1 MMFLRGIIMGLLRK
15 ECLCKIKLHVLKV
28 INQLDLDENYTKE
41 NAIEELKQVIY
52 LLDEEEKEIKY
63 L

>member
-1 MMFLRGIIMGLLRK
+1 MDLLRK

-28 INQLDLDENYTKE
+28 INQLDLDDQYTKE
-41 NAIEELKQVIY
+41 NAIDDLKQVVKM
-52 LLDEEEKEIKY
+52 LDEEEKEIKY